1 MHSKAVIASTRA
13 EKSGN
18 LHQRLWKNIGVTYL
32 NKEKAGDYYWI
43 AWCLKGKSI
52 FVKNIFNILKVF
64 SVISYNYIP
73 RPEFYESLLLL
84 ANYFG
89 EGVRVTGRLDTP
101 VLFFLHSWAEGNI

>member
-1 MHSKAVIASTRA
+1 M
-13 EKSGN
+13 
-18 LHQRLWKNIGVTYL
+18 TYL

>member
-1 MHSKAVIASTRA
+1 MRDHLNYREWSIVHNVLMHMNTA
-13 EKSGN
+13 
-18 LHQRLWKNIGVTYL
+18 
-32 NKEKAGDYYWI
+32 
-43 AWCLKGKSI
+43 
-52 FVKNIFNILKVF
+52 LKVF